1 MVSNNERLLLFSGV
15 DDEAPFI
22 ITHYN
27 HKMVLLVNPEPFIDQ
42 NDEGTVGIDILL
54 QILPAARILGGVQSL
69 FLGIE
74 KHIHIQG
81 APGLFA
87 EDLGSDFRRRYF

>member
-1 MVSNNERLLLFSGV
+1 MVSGNERLLLFSGV

-22 ITHYN
+22 IAHYN

-54 QILPAARILGGVQSL
+54 QIIPAVRPRA
-69 FLGIE
+69 
-74 KHIHIQG
+74 
-81 APGLFA
+81 
-87 EDLGSDFRRRYF
+87 